1 MVKVSPCTVISL
13 AVLALIGVKI
23 PGFLKYAESQNKFFE
38 EVSVFTPDLENL
50 EMRRM
55 TAVEQDDKVYEILD
69 PSTGIL
75 KETGWMKRDK
85 DIILNRQA
93 IKPDPER
100 NWLSEST
107 KVRHL
112 TLMLT
117 FSK

>member
-1 MVKVSPCTVISL
+1 MKPSFCNVLSL
-13 AVLALIGVKI
+13 AVIALIGVKI
-23 PGFLKYAESQNKFFE
+23 PGFLQYVESQNKFFE
-38 EVSVFTPDLENL
+38 EVSVFTPDLEGL

-55 TAVEQDDKVYEILD
+55 TAVEADSKVYEILD
-69 PSTGIL
+69 PKTGIL

-85 DIILNRQA
+85 DVILNRNA
-93 IKPDPER
+93 IKPDPSR

-112 TLMLT
+112 TFMLT